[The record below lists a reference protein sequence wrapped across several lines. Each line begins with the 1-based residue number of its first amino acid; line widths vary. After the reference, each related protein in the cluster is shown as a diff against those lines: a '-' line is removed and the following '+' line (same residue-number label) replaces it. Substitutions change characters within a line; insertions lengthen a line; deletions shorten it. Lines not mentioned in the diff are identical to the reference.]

1 MRSQRSETETK
12 MDAFVTREPIDRE
25 LRRRH
30 LAQRLIAHHARPQTI
45 FRHTGLSRHQL
56 DTLRRR
62 WRVTSEM
69 RHRGPVPT
77 SFDVFLS
84 TQRVRDEAAALAV
97 FWRALTSAGPR
108 STSLEQ
114 MSMLEVGE
122 GICDVFEA
130 YVACFPTFALELE
143 HVILL
148 ARGIEEAGAI
158 ALSKCG
164 NCDALI
170 LVDLFGSQRRLCGGC
185 QRPNPASVALR
196 DPPADPDTNNGTGSP
211 VQQDLF

>member
-1 MRSQRSETETK
+1 

-45 FRHTGLSRHQL
+45 VRHTGLSPHQQA
-56 DTLRRR
+56 TLRRR
-62 WRVTSEM
+62 LRVTNGM

-77 SFDVFLS
+77 SFSVFLS
-84 TQRVRDEAAALAV
+84 TQRVRDESAALAV
-97 FWRALTSAGPR
+97 FWRALTSAGAKSPR
-108 STSLEQ
+108 LEQ
-114 MSMLEVGE
+114 MSMIEVGE

-148 ARGIEEAGAI
+148 VRGIEEADAI

-164 NCDALI
+164 NCNAVI
-170 LVDLFGSQRRLCGGC
+170 LVDLLGSQRRLCGGC
-185 QRPNPASVALR
+185 QRPKPASTAFR
-196 DPPADPDTNNGTGSP
+196 DPPADPDGTGSP
-211 VQQDLF
+211 VQRDLF